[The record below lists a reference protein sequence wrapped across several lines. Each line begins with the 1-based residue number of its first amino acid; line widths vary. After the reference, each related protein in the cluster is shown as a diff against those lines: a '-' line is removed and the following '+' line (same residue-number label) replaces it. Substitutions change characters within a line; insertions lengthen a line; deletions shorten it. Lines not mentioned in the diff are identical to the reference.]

1 MLAKRGRM
9 KKLNK
14 LEKENFTT
22 YHFMLLGYANFKGI
36 KKKLDSHLKY
46 YRLEYVGK
54 YNAKEITYDV
64 ADNMLS
70 NHLGSYDPISTD
82 FSLCQVPE
90 P

>member
-1 MLAKRGRM
+1 M

-22 YHFMLLGYANFKGI
+22 YHFMLLGYATFKEI
-36 KKKLDSHLKY
+36 KKKFDSHLKY

-70 NHLGSYDPISTD
+70 NSGIVL
-82 FSLCQVPE
+82 
-90 P
+90 